1 MKIKNIL
8 TILCSSFLL
17 GTVSIASEISESP
30 KKDSVIVDQKNLLL
44 GPSSDLFSDQKNNG
58 YVYEGIRI
66 VPAVVVAF
74 FSQSDPLQDN
84 SKISI
89 TAKTNYISVNA
100 KTIDSDK
107 VQFLAA
113 LEKTQYESSNN
124 QGSNTRYIV
133 RYTTVNKLHD
143 WSIPVVLSN
152 ASDSLS
158 RSSFYVQRDLNA
170 SNTQT
175 NALIDQTL
183 KQTIAKLSA
192 NRTYDNSSV
201 DLDFKVTEIK
211 ISAVATA
218 NGISMPSRFNNT
230 NYLTSGIFTYNL
242 NEATS
247 IFTVGQYQ
255 YYMYETD
262 GLLNSINTVS
272 RITSISSGINRKLT
286 DTILIASDI
295 GIAQKTSSRI
305 DLVPNATHT
314 TGSLSANW
322 KPSKITRAQLS
333 LSQSTQDININ
344 GISNL
349 ALKNLAVDFK
359 TRLNE
364 NTVLS
369 MNASQTYISAN
380 EVTGNAK
387 DTQLYV
393 GLLWKPIKKAVVSLG
408 FNKTQRRTTLGVS
421 SLVPEFTD
429 KKSLIDFKYFL

>member
-1 MKIKNIL
+1 MTRNYVIAIFFF
-8 TILCSSFLL
+8 SFLM
-17 GTVSIASEISESP
+17 GSVSIASEISESP
-30 KKDSVIVDQKNLLL
+30 KKDSVVADHKNLPL
-44 GPSSDLFSDQKNNG
+44 GPSNDLFNDQKNNG

-66 VPAVVVAF
+66 VPAVAVAF
-74 FSQSDPLQDN
+74 FNQSDPLQDN

-89 TAKTNYISVNA
+89 KAKTNYFSVNA
-100 KTIDSDK
+100 KSIDSQK
-107 VQFLAA
+107 VQLLAA
-113 LEKTQYESSNN
+113 LEKTQYESANN
-124 QGSNTRYIV
+124 EGSNTRYIV
-133 RYTTVNKLHD
+133 RYTTVNQFND
-143 WSIPVVLSN
+143 WLMPVVLSN

-170 SNTQT
+170 SNTPT

-192 NRTYDNSSV
+192 NRTYDNSSL
-201 DLDFKVTEIK
+201 DFDFKVTDMK
-211 ISAVATA
+211 ISTVATA
-218 NGISMPSRFNNT
+218 NGKSMPSRFNNT
-230 NYLTSGIFTYNL
+230 NYLASGSFTYNL
-242 NEATS
+242 NETTS
-247 IFTVGQYQ
+247 IFTGGQYQ
-255 YYMYETD
+255 YYMYESN
-262 GLLNSINTVS
+262 GLMDSINPES
-272 RITSISSGINRKLT
+272 RITSISTGINRKLT

-314 TGSLSANW
+314 VGSLSANW
-322 KPSKITRAQLS
+322 KPTKITRAQFS
-333 LSQSTQDININ
+333 LSKSTQDININ

-349 ALKNLAVDFK
+349 ALQNLTVDFK

-387 DTQLYV
+387 DTQLYI
-393 GLLWKPIKKAVVSLG
+393 GLLWKPARKAVVSLG

-421 SLVPEFTD
+421 DLVPEFTD
-429 KKSLIDFKYFL
+429 NKSLIDFKYYL